1 MNNER
6 NLAKEITE
14 GFEALKSIRNNE
26 PVAWIT
32 KKGTKEMT
40 DYDPNDAIDFI
51 FKTAPAYAK
60 AKGELA
66 QLEAFKSS
74 LKAIKMAQTDEQSLG
89 AQEREAYR
97 SQEYQDLCKAIGLAT
112 EQAEAFKW
120 QLTAA
125 QLRVEIWRTDQAN
138 NRNIERLTK

>member
-1 MNNER
+1 VDEFKM
-6 NLAKEITE
+6 K
-14 GFEALKSIRNNE
+14 
-26 PVAWIT
+26 
-32 KKGTKEMT
+32 

-66 QLEAFKSS
+66 ELEAFKSS
-74 LKAIKMAQTDEQSLG
+74 LKAIKMSESSEQSLG

-97 SQEYQDLCKAIGLAT
+97 SEAYQELCKAIGLAT
-112 EQAEAFKW
+112 ENAEGLRWK
-120 QLTAA
+120 LEAA
-125 QLRVEIWRTDQAN
+125 KMRFEAWRTEQAN

>member
-1 MNNER
+1 M
-6 NLAKEITE
+6 K
-14 GFEALKSIRNNE
+14 
-26 PVAWIT
+26 
-32 KKGTKEMT
+32 

-51 FKTAPAYAK
+51 FKTSPAYAK

-97 SQEYQDLCKAIGLAT
+97 SQEYQDLCKAIGVAT
-112 EQAEAFKW
+112 EQSEALKW
-120 QLTAA
+120 QLEAA
-125 QLRVEIWRTDQAN
+125 KMRFEAWRTEQAT
-138 NRNIERLTK
+138 NRNIEKMTR